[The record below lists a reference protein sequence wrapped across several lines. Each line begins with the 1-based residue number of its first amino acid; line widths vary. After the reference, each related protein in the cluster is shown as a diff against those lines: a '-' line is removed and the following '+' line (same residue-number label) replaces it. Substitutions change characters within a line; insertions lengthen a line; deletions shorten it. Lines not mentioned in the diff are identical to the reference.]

1 MKLFIV
7 TSTYYEA
14 PNGRVMG
21 SDTEGVFS
29 TLELA
34 EECIDKLKQSEAYS
48 DFNTSITFTIMYL
61 DNTTYKDHYI

>member
-21 SDTEGVFS
+21 SDIDGVFS

-34 EECIDKLKQSEAYS
+34 EECIDKVKQSEAYS
-48 DFNTSITFTIMYL
+48 DFNISITFTIMYL
-61 DNTTYKDHYI
+61 DNTTYKDVI

>member
-7 TSTYYEA
+7 TSTYYES
-14 PNGRVMG
+14 PNGPVMG

-34 EECIDKLKQSEAYS
+34 EECIDKVKQSEAYS
-48 DFNTSITFTIMYL
+48 DFNISITFTIMYL
-61 DNTTYKDHYI
+61 DNTTYKDVI

>member
-34 EECIDKLKQSEAYS
+34 EECIDKVKQSEAYS
-48 DFNTSITFTIMYL
+48 DFNISITFTIMYL
-61 DNTTYKDHYI
+61 DNTTYKDVI